1 MIKGKLS
8 NGFEIEVDEKRAKTH
23 RFAKLMGKSVSND
36 PKARLAANANLLSYL
51 IGDEGEEALMDYVES
66 QTGEEATEQEMAELT
81 VEIIKLMTSEDEE
94 IKKS

>member
-36 PKARLAANANLLSYL
+36 PKARLAANANLLS
-51 IGDEGEEALMDYVES
+51 
-66 QTGEEATEQEMAELT
+66 
-81 VEIIKLMTSEDEE
+81 
-94 IKKS
+94 